1 MININYTG
9 RQTNISDEIRDFC
22 EKRIKSTEKLISSP
36 AEVDIILSVEKYRH
50 KVEIHISSKGFNLNA
65 AEETRDMISSLGLA
79 FDNIERQIKKEK
91 DKVRHR
97 KRRIRKESETFVVE
111 GELQNKRRRIIKDDD
126 YSLKPMSVDEAALLF
141 DSKKRD
147 VFVFRTLEKQNWA
160 ILYKRKDGNLGLI
173 ELE

>member
-79 FDNIERQIKKEK
+79 FDNIERQCLTQKREMSLSSGPLRNKIGRFYIKGKM
-91 DKVRHR
+91 
-97 KRRIRKESETFVVE
+97 ETWV
-111 GELQNKRRRIIKDDD
+111 
-126 YSLKPMSVDEAALLF
+126 
-141 DSKKRD
+141 
-147 VFVFRTLEKQNWA
+147 
-160 ILYKRKDGNLGLI
+160 
-173 ELE
+173 

>member
-9 RQTNISDEIRDFC
+9 RQINITAEIREFC
-22 EKRIKSTEKLISSP
+22 EKRIKSTEKLVNSP
-36 AEVDIILSVEKYRH
+36 AELDIILSVEKYRH
-50 KVEIHISSKGFNLNA
+50 KAEINISSKGFNLNA

-79 FDNIERQIKKEK
+79 FENIERQIKKEK
-91 DKVRHR
+91 DKTRHR
-97 KRRIRKESETFVVE
+97 KRRIKKESEVFVAE
-111 GELQNKRRRIIKDDD
+111 GELQKKGKRIIEDDD
-126 YSLKPMSVDEAALLF
+126 YTLKPMSVDEAALLF

-160 ILYKRKDGNLGLI
+160 VLYKRKDGNLGLI